1 MKRTFYNIRKSFL
14 RNAIFAFAIC
24 GVAPVYAQD
33 AEDGQSGEAAVARPA
48 TPKPEKYQ
56 LMEVKGKIFAAVT
69 KSPLAGVQLQML
81 GSNRYTAMSEEDGS
95 FTIKVPVFATSLYV
109 YSPEFSSQQVAIG
122 NGKEEIEVYML
133 SDKFRPMYDNST
145 TITAKKSFSSSKS
158 SNLGATCVRSSVQ
171 LRLRWATPCS
181 CVVSTPSTPTPSR
194 SSS

>member
-56 LMEVKGKIFAAVT
+56 LMEVKGKIFDAVT

-122 NGKEEIEVYML
+122 NGKEEKESGAPEETV
-133 SDKFRPMYDNST
+133 
-145 TITAKKSFSSSKS
+145 SKDS
-158 SNLGATCVRSSVQ
+158 EIKIDIDFE
-171 LRLRWATPCS
+171 
-181 CVVSTPSTPTPSR
+181 
-194 SSS
+194 